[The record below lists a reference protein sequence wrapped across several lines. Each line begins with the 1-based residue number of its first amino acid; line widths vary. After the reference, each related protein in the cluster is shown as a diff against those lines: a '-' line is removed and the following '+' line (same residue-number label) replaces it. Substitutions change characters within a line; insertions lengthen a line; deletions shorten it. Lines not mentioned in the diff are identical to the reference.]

1 MSARADR
8 SPSARTASA
17 IFFIGFGALA
27 LHLGRDLSVG
37 TADEM
42 GVGYVP
48 RMLAIGCIL
57 VGVLRLAERALL
69 GVGDRFEIALRP
81 AMLVSALV
89 VGFAMALPI
98 LGLPVTIALVVLCAA
113 VSGER
118 FDWRWLALTAI
129 VLALGCTLLFGWL
142 LRLQIPLWPA

>member
-8 SPSARTASA
+8 RPSVRTASA

-27 LHLGRDLSVG
+27 LHLGRDLAVG

-69 GVGDRFEIALRP
+69 GIGDRFEIALRP
-81 AMLVSALV
+81 ALLASALV
-89 VGFAMALPI
+89 VGFALTLPY
-98 LGLPVTIALVVLCAA
+98 LGLPLTIALVVLAA
-113 VSGER
+113 AASGER
-118 FDWRWLALTAI
+118 FDWRWLAVTAA
-129 VLALGCTLLFGWL
+129 VLALGCALLFGWL